1 MKKILIVCSHYL
13 DDSDAN
19 AICVRNL
26 VDEFD
31 KNGINSLIITDEPQ
45 KNRFEYSQSIFY
57 VKSSFYERITNYKKN
72 YFESILFYVYSFIR
86 RVLNLFLFP
95 NVSPIRSLKVF
106 KLAKKIIQKENI
118 EQVLVTYRPFESI
131 KTGLM
136 IKKRM
141 KNGIKVI
148 AYHLDNLEDSTNK
161 GKFIS
166 KFLES
171 KVKRV
176 FNKEKK
182 LFDKILLTVTSRL
195 YSSNSIKVGFPIIKD
210 YSLNPVSLSFEKGYI
225 HFSYIGTLDDY
236 NRNPKEVF
244 SFFEKFHKLV
254 PLQIHIWGKISE
266 SIADYIKDNVKF
278 LKYHGFIEQKYTEYI
293 YKKSDYLLNFGN
305 MVTKTMLPSKVFR
318 LFATKKPIISFN
330 YFDDSSIQYLKEYK
344 ATLLISYDMLKDPN
358 TELAML
364 DFINIKKF
372 DFETSHLNEP
382 FKVDY
387 VVKKIIC

>member
-254 PLQIHIWGKISE
+254 PLQIHIWGKI
-266 SIADYIKDNVKF
+266 A
-278 LKYHGFIEQKYTEYI
+278 
-293 YKKSDYLLNFGN
+293 KK
-305 MVTKTMLPSKVFR
+305 
-318 LFATKKPIISFN
+318 
-330 YFDDSSIQYLKEYK
+330 
-344 ATLLISYDMLKDPN
+344 
-358 TELAML
+358 
-364 DFINIKKF
+364 
-372 DFETSHLNEP
+372 H
-382 FKVDY
+382 
-387 VVKKIIC
+387 